1 MTRLIL
7 TFASALLASPTFDA
21 PKSPVAST
29 PPTVVRGTTT
39 TRGVAPG
46 LAAAIRSAGAS
57 ADIVW
62 AGYAVPASWP
72 DHDGGDVD
80 WWACRIEPD
89 AVPRTPGVAPA
100 GAALVLEPSSEAV
113 VLVRLVDQKPERVRV
128 VSRTCTLDLGDRP
141 LVWITGVPPADSVT
155 YLSGLATT
163 SGTKRLGDGALAAI
177 ARHADNAALDWLAS
191 TARTS
196 ESSHLRGQAL
206 FWLAQ
211 RAGDRAVGVI
221 DEAVRRDPDTAVKRR
236 AVFALSQLPADQGVP
251 RLIALARDHSNPVVR
266 KQAFFW
272 LGQSRDPRAL
282 SFLTGILTR

>member
-7 TFASALLASPTFDA
+7 ALAISLAAA
-21 PKSPVAST
+21 PAIAAPQTATST
-29 PPTVVRGTTT
+29 PPAVVRGTVT

-46 LAAAIRSAGAS
+46 LAAAIRTAGAT

-62 AGYAVPASWP
+62 VGYAVPASWP
-72 DHDGGDVD
+72 DRDGGDVD

-89 AVPRTPGVAPA
+89 PTPRTPGLAPA
-100 GAALVLEPSSEAV
+100 GTPLALEPSTEAV
-113 VLVRLVDQKPERVRV
+113 VLVRFVDQKPERVRV
-128 VSRTCTLDLGDRP
+128 VSRTCALDLGDRP
-141 LVWITGVPPADSVT
+141 LVWLAGAPPADSVT
-155 YLSGLATT
+155 YLAGLATT
-163 SGTKRLGDGALAAI
+163 GGTRRLGDGALAAI
-177 ARHADNAALDWLAS
+177 ARHADNAALDWLAT
-191 TARTS
+191 TARTAD
-196 ESSHLRGQAL
+196 SSHLRGQAL

-251 RLIALARDHSNPVVR
+251 RLIALAREHSNPVVR

-282 SFLTGILTR
+282 SFLTGILAR

>member
-1 MTRLIL
+1 MMRLVTAL
-7 TFASALLASPTFDA
+7 TLLLGASTAFAAPQSVASA
-21 PKSPVAST
+21 
-29 PPTVVRGTTT
+29 PPAVVRGAVT

-46 LAAAIRSAGAS
+46 LAATVRTGGAT

-62 AGYAVPASWP
+62 VGYAVPAAWP
-72 DHDGGDVD
+72 DRDGGDAD
-80 WWACRIEPD
+80 WWTCRVEPD
-89 AVPRTPGVAPA
+89 SGSRGPRPAPGDATVA
-100 GAALVLEPSSEAV
+100 LEPSTDAV
-113 VLVRLVDQKPERVRV
+113 VLVRLVAARPERVRV
-128 VSRTCTLDLGDRP
+128 VSRACTLDLGDRD

-163 SGTKRLGDGALAAI
+163 GLTKRLGDGAMAAI
-177 ARHADNAALDWLAS
+177 ARHADASALDWLVS
-191 TARTS
+191 TARTADAP
-196 ESSHLRGQAL
+196 HLRGQAL

-211 RAGDRAVGVI
+211 RAGDRAVGAI

-251 RLIALARDHSNPVVR
+251 KLIALAREHSNPVVR

-282 SFLTGILTR
+282 TFLTGILTR

>member
-1 MTRLIL
+1 MTRVIL
-7 TFASALLASPTFDA
+7 SIGLTLADATPFAAPQSATS
-21 PKSPVAST
+21 V
-29 PPTVVRGTTT
+29 PPAVVRGTVT

-46 LAAAIRSAGAS
+46 LAATMRTAGAA
-57 ADIVW
+57 ADVVW
-62 AGYAVPASWP
+62 VGYAVPAVWA
-72 DHDGGDVD
+72 DRDGDDGD
-80 WWACRIEPD
+80 WWACRVEPD
-89 AVPRTPGVAPA
+89 GAPRGPRALPGDAPLA
-100 GAALVLEPSSEAV
+100 LEPSNEAV
-113 VLVRLVDQKPERVRV
+113 VLVRFVDAKPERVRV

-141 LVWITGVPPADSVT
+141 IVWFTGVPPADSVT

-163 SGTKRLGDGALAAI
+163 GPTQRLGDGALAAI
-177 ARHADNAALDWLAS
+177 ARHADDRALDWLVTA
-191 TARTS
+191 ARTAAAPR
-196 ESSHLRGQAL
+196 LRGQAL

-211 RAGDRAVGVI
+211 RAGDRAVGAI

-282 SFLTGILTR
+282 AFLTGILAR